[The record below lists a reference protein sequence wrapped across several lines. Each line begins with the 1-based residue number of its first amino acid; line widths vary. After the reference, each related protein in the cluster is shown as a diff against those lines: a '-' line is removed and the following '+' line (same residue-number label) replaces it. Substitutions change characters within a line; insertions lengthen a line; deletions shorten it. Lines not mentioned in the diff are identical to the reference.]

1 MMGFCIG
8 YVSGLKHAID
18 ATMFLPFNWTTPRD
32 SSVSALRGGGGGV
45 TLWTT
50 SPPGEEGWWT
60 GSGSGVKEMS
70 LHCGCTTPYMGRLG
84 KLSNHFEPQF
94 SPQSKANSI

>member
-1 MMGFCIG
+1 MPP
-8 YVSGLKHAID
+8 L
-18 ATMFLPFNWTTPRD
+18 
-32 SSVSALRGGGGGV
+32 SSPSLGQLHVILQSQRWGGVCVCV

-70 LHCGCTTPYMGRLG
+70 LHCGCITPNMGRLG
-84 KLSNHFEPQF
+84 KLSNHSEPQIP
-94 SPQSKANSI
+94 PQSKANNI